1 MLKLPKG
8 LKKKKKKS
16 KKDQEL
22 FTEEELEQYKRELR
36 AKQEAAANKSDAGE
50 SDGGASDVEGA
61 AGATY
66 HRSSLG
72 DAHLAESGGATTSTD
87 DHHHQHQQQHQHQ
100 SSSGGGGDEEWAKFK
115 ALTSGVDTILHK
127 TQDELDRIKKE
138 SFYQRLPSAAEK
150 KKQEEEEAA
159 RLEAQRQERE
169 RQRLALIES
178 QRDKLAEAVVE
189 LSDSEDE
196 QQDEV
201 DDIFATD
208 YIEAI
213 TSGELQLAVVP
224 DSPVFQA
231 DDGPDP
237 FDTAYAEKVIVGADK
252 AKGNKKLV
260 SLGAAVEVLS
270 GRVDRDHALALA
282 NPKRKLRK
290 GIQNLLLS
298 ESVELADPEADLLAA
313 AANAEPQHNLF
324 DDLVDDDLTES
335 AGPIDLSVSLHL
347 HLIKPQRVDEEDEDA
362 ELAELQGSSLNPDL
376 AEFDALKDEEDDE
389 FAELA
394 AESLTKKEDITIV
407 NQVVLPPASL
417 LTEAVAEAS
426 WAEFEPEPE
435 PEPESE
441 SEEPLSGKPKRPPPP
456 ARPATGPHIVP
467 GAIYV
472 SDDEDEPNLDD
483 DPFNTNYAEQVI
495 KKTTVLEED
504 DDFDP
509 RAEEE
514 TTGGGGS
521 SLLAAPGRDLLAGS
535 ATDLSKVVP
544 APLAPT
550 LSIDQEPEDFDPFD
564 TSAVSAI
571 VQPKATELRFLE
583 RELLTNETSGGLRH
597 SLSDPDFD
605 PRAGQAEEKP
615 PPPRPQ
621 PPQRPRP
628 PVPPVPPSP
637 SHITPEFD
645 AARRKSSLSLNIQ
658 AKSVGFLVPG
668 PDLLGA
674 GNELGANKKPL
685 TPYYAPSAAGSASGN
700 QSIAEGI
707 PESED
712 PFDTSYVPEAKLS
725 DIELKH
731 IEADLIAE
739 PTPTLRHS
747 LSDPDFDPRAP
758 PTPVPAEVLLAVE
771 ENIDIKV
778 LTPAQE
784 RRQLPN
790 AGGARNAQG
799 QESDEEEVDPF
810 DTSIAAN
817 LQPGQTELKLLE
829 NELLPQRSAQELA
842 IDAQSDAQ
850 DLGLGDKVLTPSL
863 PSRPPPPVRPQDIDP
878 FDTSIA
884 ENLAPGETEIKLLES
899 ELIER

>member
-66 HRSSLG
+66 HRSSVG
-72 DAHLAESGGATTSTD
+72 DAHLAESGAASTSTD
-87 DHHHQHQQQHQHQ
+87 DHHHQHQHQ

-189 LSDSEDE
+189 LSDSEDD

-224 DSPVFQA
+224 DSPVYPA

-313 AANAEPQHNLF
+313 AANAEPQHNLL

-407 NQVVLPPASL
+407 NQVVLPPVSVLA
-417 LTEAVAEAS
+417 EAVAEAS
-426 WAEFEPEPE
+426 WAEFEAEP
-435 PEPESE
+435 E
-441 SEEPLSGKPKRPPPP
+441 SEEPLPGKPKRPPPP

-472 SDDEDEPNLDD
+472 SDDEEEPNLDD

-514 TTGGGGS
+514 TTGGS

-583 RELLTNETSGGLRH
+583 RELLTNETSGGLKH

-605 PRAGQAEEKP
+605 PRAGQEEDQQHK
-615 PPPRPQ
+615 Q
-621 PPQRPRP
+621 QQKPPQRPK
-628 PVPPVPPSP
+628 PPVPPSP

-674 GNELGANKKPL
+674 GNEVGANKKPL
-685 TPYYAPSAAGSASGN
+685 TPYYAPSATGSANAS

-784 RRQLPN
+784 RRQLPK
-790 AGGARNAQG
+790 AGGAHNAQG
-799 QESDEEEVDPF
+799 DSDEDVDPF

>member
-22 FTEEELEQYKRELR
+22 FTEEELEQYKRDLK
-36 AKQEAAANKSDAGE
+36 AKQEAAANKSEAGE
-50 SDGGASDVEGA
+50 SDAASDVEGA
-61 AGATY
+61 AATSA
-66 HRSSLG
+66 SSQP
-72 DAHLAESGGATTSTD
+72 AAAQEQHQ
-87 DHHHQHQQQHQHQ
+87 HHSHHSHQHQQQQQ
-100 SSSGGGGDEEWAKFK
+100 QQQQTADAGDEEWAKFK

-150 KKQEEEEAA
+150 KKQEDEEAA
-159 RLEAQRQERE
+159 LREAQRLERE
-169 RQRLALIES
+169 RQLAAEREAN
-178 QRDKLAEAVVE
+178 RDKLAEAVVE
-189 LSDSEDE
+189 LSDSDDE
-196 QQDEV
+196 QQDDV

-213 TSGELQLAVVP
+213 TSGEVQLGIVP
-224 DSPVFQA
+224 DSPVLDL

-252 AKGNKKLV
+252 AKTNKKLV

-270 GRVDRDHALALA
+270 GRVDREHALALA

-298 ESVELADPEADLLAA
+298 ESVDQGDTEADLLG
-313 AANAEPQHNLF
+313 AEPQHNLL
-324 DDLVDDDLTES
+324 DDLVDDVPECV
-335 AGPIDLSVSLHL
+335 GPIDLSVSLHL
-347 HLIKPQRVDEEDEDA
+347 HLIKPQKVDEDEEGGEA
-362 ELAELQGSSLNPDL
+362 AFGALNPDL

-394 AESLTKKEDITIV
+394 AESLIKKEDITIV
-407 NQVVLPPASL
+407 SQVVAPPAEL
-417 LTEAVAEAS
+417 LAEAAAEAS
-426 WAEFEPEPE
+426 WAEFEAET
-435 PEPESE
+435 
-441 SEEPLSGKPKRPPPP
+441 EEETSGKPKRPPPP
-456 ARPATGPHIVP
+456 VRPATGPHIVP

-472 SDDEDEPNLDD
+472 SDDDEEDNLDD

-495 KKTTVLEED
+495 KKTTVLEQD

-509 RAEEE
+509 RADEELA
-514 TTGGGGS
+514 GS
-521 SLLAAPGRDLLAGS
+521 STLQAPSRDLLAGS

-550 LSIDQEPEDFDPFD
+550 LSVDQQEEPQDFDPFD
-564 TSAVSAI
+564 TSAISAL

-583 RELLTNETSGGLRH
+583 RELLNETGSSLKH

-605 PRAGQAEEKP
+605 PRAGQPEEQPVAAPAQVSVAEP
-615 PPPRPQ
+615 DLD
-621 PPQRPRP
+621 
-628 PVPPVPPSP
+628 S
-637 SHITPEFD
+637 
-645 AARRKSSLSLNIQ
+645 ARRKSSLSLNIQ
-658 AKSVGFLVPG
+658 ARSVGFLVPSQ
-668 PDLLGA
+668 DLLAA
-674 GNELGANKKPL
+674 GNEGIVGANKKPL
-685 TPYYAPSAAGSASGN
+685 TPYYAPTA
-700 QSIAEGI
+700 QSISER
-707 PESED
+707 ESDD

-739 PTPTLRHS
+739 PTLKQS
-747 LSDPDFDPRAP
+747 LSDPDFNPRAP

-771 ENIDIKV
+771 ENINIKV

-784 RRQLPN
+784 RRHLPSSD
-790 AGGARNAQG
+790 
-799 QESDEEEVDPF
+799 QELDPF

-829 NELLPQRSAQELA
+829 NELLPESGSKQEKPGALL
-842 IDAQSDAQ
+842 DTQSDAQ
-850 DLGLGDKVLTPSL
+850 ELGLGDKVLTPSL
-863 PSRPPPPVRPQDIDP
+863 PNRTTQQQLEQQQEDIDP

>member
-1 MLKLPKG
+1 MLKLPKS

-22 FTEEELEQYKRELR
+22 FTEEELEQYKRDLK
-36 AKQEAAANKSDAGE
+36 AKQEAAATKSDAGE
-50 SDGGASDVEGA
+50 SDGAASDVEAHHEPVALNSGLGSGLSSSILNAQQQLSDQNQGA
-61 AGATY
+61 A
-66 HRSSLG
+66 
-72 DAHLAESGGATTSTD
+72 
-87 DHHHQHQQQHQHQ
+87 
-100 SSSGGGGDEEWAKFK
+100 GGDEEWAKFK
-115 ALTSGVDTILHK
+115 ALTSGVDSILHK

-159 RLEAQRQERE
+159 RLEAEQQERE
-169 RQRLALIES
+169 RQRLGQIES
-178 QRDKLAEAVVE
+178 QRDKLAEAVVQ
-189 LSDSEDE
+189 LSESEEEAGDYE
-196 QQDEV
+196 A

-224 DSPVFQA
+224 DSPVLA

-237 FDTAYAEKVIVGADK
+237 FDTAYAEKVIVGADR

-270 GRVDRDHALALA
+270 GRVDREHAVALA

-298 ESVELADPEADLLAA
+298 ESVELADSETELLAA
-313 AANAEPQHNLF
+313 TSNVEPQHNLL
-324 DDLVDDDLTES
+324 DDLDEELSES
-335 AGPIDLSVSLHL
+335 SVPIDLSVSLHL
-347 HLIKPQRVDEEDEDA
+347 HLIKHKQPIEEEE
-362 ELAELQGSSLNPDL
+362 ELEHKDHENQLLNPDL
-376 AEFDALKDEEDDE
+376 SEFDALNEEEYDE

-394 AESLTKKEDITIV
+394 AESLTKKEEVTV
-407 NQVVLPPASL
+407 VSQVALPVAQLP
-417 LTEAVAEAS
+417 TEAFGEGS
-426 WAEFEPEPE
+426 WAEFEKQPDQE
-435 PEPESE
+435 
-441 SEEPLSGKPKRPPPP
+441 SGKPKRPPPP
-456 ARPATGPHIVP
+456 VRPPTGPHIVP

-472 SDDEDEPNLDD
+472 SEDEEENPED

-509 RAEEE
+509 RAEEPA
-514 TTGGGGS
+514 TGPS
-521 SLLAAPGRDLLAGS
+521 FLAAPQRDLLAGS
-535 ATDLSKVVP
+535 ATDLSQVVP

-550 LSIDQEPEDFDPFD
+550 LSVDQEAEDFDPFD
-564 TSAVSAI
+564 TSAVSAL
-571 VQPKATELRFLE
+571 VQPKSTELRFLE
-583 RELLTNETSGGLRH
+583 RELLNYSGVDGVTLKQ

-605 PRAGQAEEKP
+605 PRADQEEP
-615 PPPRPQ
+615 AAPQ
-621 PPQRPRP
+621 VKLEQKE
-628 PVPPVPPSP
+628 
-637 SHITPEFD
+637 TDFD
-645 AARRKSSLSLNIQ
+645 TARRKSSLSLNIQ
-658 AKSVGFLVPG
+658 AKSVGFLEPA

-674 GNELGANKKPL
+674 GNELGASKKPL
-685 TPYYAPSAAGSASGN
+685 TPYYAPSDN
-700 QSIAEGI
+700 LLQER
-707 PESED
+707 ERETEDVD

-731 IEADLIAE
+731 IEKDLISVSAN
-739 PTPTLRHS
+739 LRHS

-771 ENIDIKV
+771 ENINIKV

-784 RRQLPN
+784 RKKLTN
-790 AGGARNAQG
+790 SGG
-799 QESDEEEVDPF
+799 SDKSEEDIDPF

-829 NELLPQRSAQELA
+829 NELLPETKTSVTDVL
-842 IDAQSDAQ
+842 DVQSDAQ
-850 DLGLGDKVLTPSL
+850 ELGLGDKVLTPST
-863 PSRPPPPVRPQDIDP
+863 PSRPSLPAQDIDP

>member
-22 FTEEELEQYKRELR
+22 FTEEELEQYKRDLK

-50 SDGGASDVEGA
+50 SDGAASE
-61 AGATY
+61 
-66 HRSSLG
+66 
-72 DAHLAESGGATTSTD
+72 AETSHD
-87 DHHHQHQQQHQHQ
+87 HHQEHHHHQQEHSHQVA
-100 SSSGGGGDEEWAKFK
+100 SSSGSGFGGQEEDPHHHHLHSHSQGAGAAAAAAAAATGGDEEWAKFK
-115 ALTSGVDTILHK
+115 ALTSGVDSILHK

-159 RLEAQRQERE
+159 RREEERLERE
-169 RQRLALIES
+169 RQRLAQIEA
-178 QRDKLAEAVVE
+178 QRDKLAEAVVQ
-189 LSDSEDE
+189 LSESEDE
-196 QQDEV
+196 HVDDEA

-213 TSGELQLAVVP
+213 TSGEIQLAVVP
-224 DSPVFQA
+224 DSPVFAQ

-237 FDTAYAEKVIVGADK
+237 FDTAYAEKVIVGADRS
-252 AKGNKKLV
+252 KGNKKLV

-270 GRVDRDHALALA
+270 GRVDREHAVALA

-298 ESVELADPEADLLAA
+298 ESVELADPDSDLLAGV
-313 AANAEPQHNLF
+313 EPQQHNLL
-324 DDLVDDDLTES
+324 DDLDEELPES
-335 AGPIDLSVSLHL
+335 SAPIDLSVSLHL
-347 HLIKPQRVDEEDEDA
+347 HLIKPKPKEEDDDDEEEENREA
-362 ELAELQGSSLNPDL
+362 GLHPDL
-376 AEFDALKDEEDDE
+376 SEFDALKDEEDDE

-394 AESLTKKEDITIV
+394 AESLTKKEEVTIV
-407 NQVVLPPASL
+407 SQVHLPAAELPS
-417 LTEAVAEAS
+417 EAS

-435 PEPESE
+435 PEPET
-441 SEEPLSGKPKRPPPP
+441 GKPKRPPPP
-456 ARPATGPHIVP
+456 VRPATGPHIVP

-472 SDDEDEPNLDD
+472 SDDDEDLNPDD

-509 RAEEE
+509 RAEEPA
-514 TTGGGGS
+514 GGGG
-521 SLLAAPGRDLLAGS
+521 LAAPARDLLAGS
-535 ATDLSKVVP
+535 ATDLSQVVP

-550 LSIDQEPEDFDPFD
+550 LSVDQEPEDFDPFD
-564 TSAVSAI
+564 TSAVSAL

-583 RELLTNETSGGLRH
+583 RELLNEAGGGSLKH

-605 PRAGQAEEKP
+605 PRAGQDEGPQAQQPKEHL
-615 PPPRPQ
+615 PQ
-621 PPQRPRP
+621 PED
-628 PVPPVPPSP
+628 VA
-637 SHITPEFD
+637 FD

-658 AKSVGFLVPG
+658 AKSVGFLVPA
-668 PDLLGA
+668 PDLLGV
-674 GNELGANKKPL
+674 GNEPGANKKPL
-685 TPYYAPSAAGSASGN
+685 TPYYAPTGKP
-700 QSIAEGI
+700 IEERER
-707 PESED
+707 ESEEVD

-731 IEADLIAE
+731 IEKDLAQS
-739 PTPTLRHS
+739 LRHS

-771 ENIDIKV
+771 ENINIKV

-784 RRQLPN
+784 RKKLTKRS
-790 AGGARNAQG
+790 GGNSN
-799 QESDEEEVDPF
+799 EDDEDEEEDIDPF

-817 LQPGQTELKLLE
+817 LRPGETELKLLE
-829 NELLPQRSAQELA
+829 NELLPETQRQAVTDVL
-842 IDAQSDAQ
+842 DVQSDAQ
-850 DLGLGDKVLTPSL
+850 ELGLGDKVLTPSTHT
-863 PSRPPPPVRPQDIDP
+863 RPQLPGQEDIDP

-884 ENLAPGETEIKLLES
+884 ENLGPGETEIKLLES

>member
-22 FTEEELEQYKRELR
+22 FTEEELEQYKRDLR

-50 SDGGASDVEGA
+50 SDGAASDA
-61 AGATY
+61 DC
-66 HRSSLG
+66 SS
-72 DAHLAESGGATTSTD
+72 AH
-87 DHHHQHQQQHQHQ
+87 QHQHQ
-100 SSSGGGGDEEWAKFK
+100 HHHHHHHEPSGSGEAGAGAVESASGAAGQASESTEEWAKFK
-115 ALTSGVDTILHK
+115 ALTSGVDSILHK

-159 RLEAQRQERE
+159 RREAERLELE
-169 RQRLALIES
+169 RQRLAQIEA
-178 QRDKLAEAVVE
+178 QRDKLAEAVVQ
-189 LSDSEDE
+189 LSESEDE
-196 QQDEV
+196 GNGDDEA

-224 DSPVFQA
+224 DSPLLQP

-237 FDTAYAEKVIVGADK
+237 FDTAYAEKVIVGADRAK
-252 AKGNKKLV
+252 AKDKKLV

-270 GRVDRDHALALA
+270 GRVDREHAVALA

-298 ESVELADPEADLLAA
+298 ESVEVADPEADLLAA
-313 AANAEPQHNLF
+313 AAEPQHNLL
-324 DDLVDDDLTES
+324 DDLDEELPELS
-335 AGPIDLSVSLHL
+335 AAPIDLSVSLHL
-347 HLIKPQRVDEEDEDA
+347 HLIKPKEPQDLDTEDNQE
-362 ELAELQGSSLNPDL
+362 QIPDL
-376 AEFDALKDEEDDE
+376 SEFDALRAEEDDE

-394 AESLTKKEDITIV
+394 AESLTKKEDVTV
-407 NQVVLPPASL
+407 VTQVILPPSELLAEQFAS
-417 LTEAVAEAS
+417 TS

-435 PEPESE
+435 PDQDAA
-441 SEEPLSGKPKRPPPP
+441 GKPKRPPPP
-456 ARPATGPHIVP
+456 VRPATGPHIVP

-472 SDDEDEPNLDD
+472 SDDEEENPDD

-509 RAEEE
+509 RAEEPASGLSVP
-514 TTGGGGS
+514 T
-521 SLLAAPGRDLLAGS
+521 RDLLAGS
-535 ATDLSKVVP
+535 ATDLSQVVP

-550 LSIDQEPEDFDPFD
+550 LSVDQEPEDFDPFD
-564 TSAVSAI
+564 TSAVSAL

-583 RELLTNETSGGLRH
+583 RELLNESATASLKH

-605 PRAGQAEEKP
+605 PRADQPQEQQKQEEPKAKVD
-615 PPPRPQ
+615 Q
-621 PPQRPRP
+621 IQ
-628 PVPPVPPSP
+628 
-637 SHITPEFD
+637 PEFD

-674 GNELGANKKPL
+674 GNEPGANKKPL
-685 TPYYAPSAAGSASGN
+685 TPYYAPASK
-700 QSIAEGI
+700 SIEEKEQEEA
-707 PESED
+707 D

-725 DIELKH
+725 EIELKH
-731 IEADLIAE
+731 IESDLA
-739 PTPTLRHS
+739 TGLRHS

-784 RRQLPN
+784 RRQLN
-790 AGGARNAQG
+790 NRQGAGSGD
-799 QESDEEEVDPF
+799 SEEDIDPF

-817 LQPGQTELKLLE
+817 LRPGETELKLLE
-829 NELLPQRSAQELA
+829 NELLPETRAAAGNVL
-842 IDAQSDAQ
+842 DVLDVQSDAQ
-850 DLGLGDKVLTPSL
+850 ELGLGDKVLTPSTQAQPEL
-863 PSRPPPPVRPQDIDP
+863 PAADIDP

-884 ENLAPGETEIKLLES
+884 ENLGPGETEIKLLES